1 MVRLGR
7 ETFVLQ
13 TILVAEDEEDIRAI
27 VANVLSK
34 PGYRVLEAANG
45 AEALHLLAE
54 HEIDLL
60 VTDVVMPDMNGFQ
73 LAQQAVALRPKIALI
88 YMSGF
93 YTEAQ
98 KRSGPHGLMLTKPFR
113 PSVLLTHVT
122 KELGPP
128 NSPGD

>member
-1 MVRLGR
+1 MH
-7 ETFVLQ
+7 

-27 VANVLSK
+27 IVDVLSK
-34 PGYRVLEAANG
+34 PGYRVLAASSG
-45 AEALHLLAE
+45 SDALRFMTDE
-54 HEIDLL
+54 SIDLL

-73 LAQQAVALRPKIALI
+73 LARQAREHHPEIILI

-98 KRSGPHGLMLTKPFR
+98 KRSGPKGLMLTKPFR
-113 PSVLLTHVT
+113 TSVLVAHVA

-128 NSPGD
+128 APE